1 MGAAAVKRNKA
12 AASPAKP
19 GGAGAA
25 QQPPVVEA
33 TTVETLAPEVN
44 PLTPTV
50 DTPEPEVPADAPA
63 PQPVQFP
70 VVVKLR
76 NHGRTSITEP
86 ATGAFVG
93 AGGSVAV
100 TVHSAEQLSRMRQ
113 NIETILSRPGARQS
127 VTVSGLPAAN

>member
-1 MGAAAVKRNKA
+1 MGAAAVKKNKA
-12 AASPAKP
+12 AASPAKT

-25 QQPPVVEA
+25 QQTPVVEA
-33 TTVETLAPEVN
+33 PTVEPLAPEVN
-44 PLTPTV
+44 PLASEVVTPA
-50 DTPEPEVPADAPA
+50 PEVLADAPE
-63 PQPVQFP
+63 PVQFP
-70 VVVKLR
+70 LVVKLR

-86 ATGAFVG
+86 ATGAYVG
-93 AGGSVAV
+93 AGGSVTV

>member
-1 MGAAAVKRNKA
+1 MKKTKA

-25 QQPPVVEA
+25 QLPPVVETA
-33 TTVETLAPEVN
+33 TVEALAPEVN
-44 PLTPTV
+44 PLAPEV
-50 DTPEPEVPADAPA
+50 DTPAPEVPADAPE
-63 PQPVQFP
+63 PVQFP
-70 VVVKLR
+70 LVVTLR
-76 NHGRTSITEP
+76 NHGFLSITEP
-86 ATGAFVG
+86 ATGAYVG